1 MTGGEMQFAPNE
13 VHMWVK
19 TPRTRRP
26 QLSDQE
32 INEKYSSKSERI
44 VTEMNRE
51 KLQNFYDAL
60 KRPGYMDTRPF
71 YQRRQ
76 RWDAAR
82 QSKLIE
88 SLLIN
93 IPIPPLFV
101 YEVRPNVYEV
111 MDGQQ
116 RISAIRAFYSNEL
129 KLEGLERWP
138 ELNGRIYSKLP
149 ERIRAGIDRR
159 SISWITLLNESA
171 ETDEEAME
179 LKQLTFERLNTG
191 GVELG
196 PQEIR
201 NSLYHGPFND
211 MLHRL
216 TRLPEYRAAWGL
228 PPFDEAEI
236 KTTPADLLAHP
247 FYRQMD
253 DIELVLRFFAL
264 RHAEY
269 YQKGMKGF
277 LDLYMLRARA
287 FTPEDLKILENLF
300 LRTVRLVDRV
310 YGDRVFKP
318 FVHKTGEWGKRP
330 QKAYADAVLVAYS
343 SFLDK
348 EEELVARRERIFEK
362 TKEMF
367 IKDTSGVLT
376 GRGNTKKDVQDRISA
391 VQEIIG
397 QALT

>member
-1 MTGGEMQFAPNE
+1 MDFAPGE
-13 VHMWVK
+13 DQMWLK
-19 TPRTRRP
+19 SPRARRIKP
-26 QLSDQE
+26 SDQE
-32 INEKYSSKSERI
+32 INEKYDSKTERI

-51 KLQNFYDAL
+51 KIQNFYEAL

-101 YEVRPNVYEV
+101 YEVKPNVYEV

-129 KLEGLERWP
+129 ELEGLERWP
-138 ELNGRIYSKLP
+138 ELNGKIYSKLP
-149 ERIRAGIDRR
+149 ERIRSGIDRR

-191 GVELG
+191 GVELSA
-196 PQEIR
+196 QEIR
-201 NSLYHGPFND
+201 NSMYHGAFND
-211 MLHRL
+211 LLHKL
-216 TRLPEYRAAWGL
+216 TRIPEFRAAWGL
-228 PPFDEAEI
+228 PPFSEEEI
-236 KTTPADLLAHP
+236 KTTPAVLVEHT
-247 FYRQMD
+247 FYREMD

-264 RHAEY
+264 RHADH

-287 FTPEDLKILENLF
+287 FSAADLSILEDLF
-300 LRTVRLVDRV
+300 VRTVHLADRI
-310 YGDRVFKP
+310 YGDKLFKP
-318 FVHKTGEWGKRP
+318 FNAKTGEWGKRP
-330 QKAYADAVLVAYS
+330 QKAYADAILVGLS
-343 SFLDK
+343 KFLDTATQ
-348 EEELVARRERIFEK
+348 LVHQREKILEATR
-362 TKEMF
+362 EMF
-367 IKDTSGVLT
+367 KQDKDGVLT
-376 GRGNTKKDVQDRISA
+376 GRGNTKKDVLDRIAA
-391 VQEIIG
+391 VEKL
-397 QALT
+397 ARSVLS